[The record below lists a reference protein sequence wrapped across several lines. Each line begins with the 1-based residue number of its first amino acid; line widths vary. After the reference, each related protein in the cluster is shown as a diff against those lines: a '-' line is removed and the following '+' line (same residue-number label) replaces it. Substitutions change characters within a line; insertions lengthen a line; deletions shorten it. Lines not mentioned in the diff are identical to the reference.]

1 MLKVTINHAGGNDS
15 FRIGYFLKAIG
26 MVRTAN
32 CYWTE
37 IYEGKNPDAEDVE
50 AVLNVCEKREKA
62 TPMVEWQG
70 KILEY
75 MGLSLITN
83 PTPTDFK
90 ERYALA
96 IITDNKA
103 ILHIEKDGLSKAFD
117 LWHYLKGNIP
127 DVTIAVLRSNGKN
140 VKLSDKVTL
149 YTVDYNGV
157 GFLSVGR
164 RFFTN
169 MQDAKEF
176 AKLPLRDNPIKRT
189 YTYTHAKQ
197 IIEEQDEVD
206 VLAQRWYYLPD
217 YE

>member
-1 MLKVTINHAGGNDS
+1 MLKVTIKHAGGNNS
-15 FRIGYFLKAIG
+15 FRIGYFLQALG
-26 MVRTAN
+26 MQRTEN

-37 IYEGKNPDAEDVE
+37 IYQGKNPDAEDVT
-50 AVLNVCEKREKA
+50 AVLNVCEKRERE
-62 TPMVEWQG
+62 TPMTEWQG
-70 KILEY
+70 KILEA
-75 MGLSLITN
+75 MGMELIAN

-90 ERYALA
+90 ERYAVA

-103 ILHIEKDGLSKAFD
+103 ILHIEKDSLSKAFD
-117 LWHYLKGNIP
+117 LWHYLKANIP

-157 GFLSVGR
+157 GFLTVGR

-169 MQDAKEF
+169 MQEAKEF
-176 AKLPLRDNPIKRT
+176 SKMPLRDNPIKRT

-197 IIEEQDEVD
+197 IIDEQDQLEAF
-206 VLAQRWYYLPD
+206 AQRWFYLPD

>member
-1 MLKVTINHAGGNDS
+1 MVKVTIKHAGGNDS
-15 FRIGYFLKAIG
+15 FRIGYFLNAIG
-26 MVRTAN
+26 MVRTGN
-32 CYWTE
+32 CYWSQ
-37 IYEGKNPDAEDVE
+37 IYEGKNPDAEDVK
-50 AVLNVCEKREKA
+50 AILNVCEKKERE
-62 TPMVEWQG
+62 TPLTEWQG
-70 KILEY
+70 KILDA
-75 MGLSLITN
+75 MGLLLIDN

-90 ERYALA
+90 ERYAVA

-103 ILHIEKDGLSKAFD
+103 ILHIEKDGLSKAFNI
-117 LWHYLKGNIP
+117 WHYLKGNIP
-127 DVTIAVLRSNGKN
+127 DATIAVLRSNGKN
-140 VKLSDKVTL
+140 VKSSDKVTL

-197 IIEEQDEVD
+197 IIDEQDELD
-206 VLAQRWYYLPD
+206 ALAQRWFYLPD